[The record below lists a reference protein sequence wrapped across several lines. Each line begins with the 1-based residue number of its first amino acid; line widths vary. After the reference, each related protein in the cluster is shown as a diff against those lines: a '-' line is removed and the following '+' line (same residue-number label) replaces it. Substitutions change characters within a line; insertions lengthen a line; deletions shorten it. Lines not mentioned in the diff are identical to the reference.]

1 MKQVSKVGRPIG
13 YRDNRAKLI
22 TAAKQ
27 LFVAHDYDKVS
38 LREIAKSAQVDSAL
52 IGYYF
57 QSKFGLFMAM
67 LKETAAPITDQLS
80 KAESLVSEQSCEV
93 LMTTYYRV
101 MSGNPDF
108 PKLIFKIASMPNT
121 DKTIDFKKILEQI
134 LPQKY
139 IKLFSSMQGQGF
151 LQDGVDPVCAQISFF
166 SMMVFPFLIPD
177 VFKQAMGIEISPEF
191 MLKLG
196 KQNANLLRYGCLTR
210 PESSVIEGEYH
221 E

>member
-1 MKQVSKVGRPIG
+1 MKPVSKVGRPRG
-13 YRDNRAKLI
+13 YRDNRTKLI

-67 LKETAAPITDQLS
+67 LKETAAPITEQLS
-80 KAESLVSEQSCEV
+80 KSESLVSEQSCGV

-101 MSGNPDF
+101 MSENPDF

-121 DKTIDFKKILEQI
+121 DKTIDFKKILNQI

-139 IKLFSSMQGQGF
+139 IKLFTSMHEQGF
-151 LQDGVDPVCAQISFF
+151 LQDGVDPLCAQISFF

-196 KQNANLLRYGCLTR
+196 QQNANLLRYGCLTT
-210 PESSVIEGEYH
+210 SGISALEGDHYE
-221 E
+221 